1 MRLTN
6 QMIAEID
13 GIQKYVDEMNPMVP
27 LLRKE
32 ILEKTF
38 TLNSIKYIV
47 ENSEQLKT
55 YKVRLENLLC
65 ETDSQERDH

>member
-1 MRLTN
+1 MRFTN

-13 GIQKYVDEMNPMVP
+13 GIQKYVDEMNPMVT

-38 TLNSIKYIV
+38 TLNDIKYIV